1 MCEVRDLS
9 ALRIS
14 EKGVRAPD
22 SVECNGEGC
31 PCGPGLVNL
40 YMNIW
45 QFQQFCPRNG
55 ATAFFPGKQRSDPPR
70 PGDFSGEE
78 MGAAMGPA
86 DTHRDPSLPTVEGTA
101 GFSTPGRN
109 LSILTHARMLAPGD
123 HSHRGPEEVSTAVL
137 PLDEPCSPGRG
148 HCCLAWPP
156 RTPSRW
162 AADKARWPEPGALQL
177 LASASPPPPHSPPNP
192 DTLWASVLQ
201 DSLEQQEEL
210 AALRAC

>member
-1 MCEVRDLS
+1 M
-9 ALRIS
+9 
-14 EKGVRAPD
+14 
-22 SVECNGEGC
+22 
-31 PCGPGLVNL
+31 GPL
-40 YMNIW
+40 
-45 QFQQFCPRNG
+45 PS
-55 ATAFFPGKQRSDPPR
+55 FPGKQKSDPPR

-86 DTHRDPSLPTVEGTA
+86 DTRRDLSPRTAEGTA

-109 LSILTHARMLAPGD
+109 LSILTHTPVLPPGD
-123 HSHRGPEEVSTAVL
+123 HSHRGLEEVSPAVL

-156 RTPSRW
+156 RTSARW
-162 AADKARWPEPGALQL
+162 AADEARRPEPGVLQL
-177 LASASPPPPHSPPNP
+177 LASAFPPPPDSPPSP
-192 DTLWASVLQ
+192 DALWASALQ